1 MPAADELRGSPML
14 RHPEFQAEVERWIAF
29 WTEGRGGRWFPEYLA
44 RMGAFEGTVDEA
56 LEETGLP
63 AMLRYLP
70 VVESGYSLRA
80 VSSASA
86 VGLWQFM
93 APTARGYGMEVSAL
107 RDERRN
113 PFKATTAAT
122 RFLGSLRDRFGSWHL
137 ALAAYNSGPGRVQG
151 VIRRHA
157 PLRPRSDS
165 LYWELRPHLPR
176 ETRDFVPKLYAA
188 AWIAENPERYGIPEP
203 APLPPFAFDEVT
215 VPDATTLDV
224 VARAAGVDQEA
235 VEHLNPELVR
245 GITPPGQ
252 ETVLRVPPGSA
263 DRFQEEYALIP
274 PSERVSFVE
283 HRVQPGETLGH
294 IAIRYG
300 VPVREVREANPD
312 LRPRYLQIGQRIIV
326 PIAPLGGRTEANRA
340 G

>member
-137 ALAAYNSGPGRVQG
+137 ALAAYPPPGRVETHWACPLSSP
-151 VIRRHA
+151 RH
-157 PLRPRSDS
+157 
-165 LYWELRPHLPR
+165 
-176 ETRDFVPKLYAA
+176 
-188 AWIAENPERYGIPEP
+188 
-203 APLPPFAFDEVT
+203 
-215 VPDATTLDV
+215 
-224 VARAAGVDQEA
+224 
-235 VEHLNPELVR
+235 
-245 GITPPGQ
+245 
-252 ETVLRVPPGSA
+252 
-263 DRFQEEYALIP
+263 
-274 PSERVSFVE
+274 
-283 HRVQPGETLGH
+283 
-294 IAIRYG
+294 
-300 VPVREVREANPD
+300 
-312 LRPRYLQIGQRIIV
+312 
-326 PIAPLGGRTEANRA
+326 
-340 G
+340 

>member
-1 MPAADELRGSPML
+1 
-14 RHPEFQAEVERWIAF
+14 
-29 WTEGRGGRWFPEYLA
+29 
-44 RMGAFEGTVDEA
+44 
-56 LEETGLP
+56 LEEAGLP
-63 AMLRYLP
+63 SMLRYLP

-113 PFKATTAAT
+113 PFKATAAAT

-151 VIRRHA
+151 LIRRHA

-188 AWIAENPERYGIPEP
+188 AWIAENPGRYGLPE
-203 APLPPFAFDEVT
+203 AVPLPPFAFDEVT

-245 GITPPGQ
+245 GITPRG
-252 ETVLRVPPGSA
+252 EATVLRVPPGSA
-263 DRFQEEYALIP
+263 ARFREEYALIP

-300 VPVREVREANPD
+300 VPVREVREANPG

-326 PIAPLGGRTEANRA
+326 PVAPLGDRSEAGRD